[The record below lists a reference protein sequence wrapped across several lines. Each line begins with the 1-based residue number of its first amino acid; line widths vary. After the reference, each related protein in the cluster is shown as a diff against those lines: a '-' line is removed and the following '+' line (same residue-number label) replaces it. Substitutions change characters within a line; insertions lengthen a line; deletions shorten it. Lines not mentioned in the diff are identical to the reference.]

1 MVQTFPMP
9 LEDFFENLPI
19 QVFTPDLTEALEVSR
34 NGGGEVLTADLGPR
48 LWKNDIVIRSGYYGE
63 IEQIKA
69 RLNMLRYAGRSLMV
83 HGMPFLGPQYD
94 PDGSILAAST
104 ITLTDVQSNN
114 RVIELSGFPNDYTLT
129 VGDFIGFTYGSN
141 PIRYAFHQCVE
152 TVSEVAGVITIEVC
166 DFIRPGFALDSEV
179 TLIRPEYKAIVL
191 PGSTVV
197 PPSEGQ
203 RTEGLKFS
211 VMQTLR

>member
-1 MVQTFPMP
+1 MVQTFPMA
-9 LEDFFENLPI
+9 LEDFFEGLPI
-19 QVFTPDLTEALEVSR
+19 QVFTPDLTEALESSR
-34 NGGGEVLTADLGPR
+34 NGAGEVLTADLGPR

-69 RLNMLRYAGRSLMV
+69 RLNMLRYANRSLFV

-94 PDGSILAAST
+94 PDGTILGGDP

-114 RVIELSGFPNDYTLT
+114 RVIELTGFPEDYRLT
-129 VGDFIGFTYGSN
+129 VGDFIGFSYGSN

-152 TVSEVAGVITIEVC
+152 TVSEIAGVITIEVC
-166 DFIRPGFALDSEV
+166 DFIRPGFALDSLV
-179 TLIRPEYKAIVL
+179 TLIRPKYKAVVM
-191 PGSTVV
+191 PGSTTVG
-197 PPSEGQ
+197 PSQEQ
-203 RTEGLKFS
+203 RTEGLKFT